1 MVDAS
6 PSAPIRPPTKSLIMT
21 DELEANWEVEKQL
34 FGQTLSLTIAK
45 LNYFRRLERAW
56 HLIEREYGDPTLSLD
71 RAAKEG
77 GVNKNY
83 FNSLLQQ
90 TSNLTFHQLLIRYR
104 LLIAIRMM
112 KTKNYSLLEIALE
125 SGFGSLNSFERNFR
139 RLFGVTPRDF
149 KTKQNSRRANVDF

>member
-6 PSAPIRPPTKSLIMT
+6 PSAPNIPPKEALIMT
-21 DELEANWEVEKQL
+21 DGLANWEVEKQL

-56 HLIEREYGDPTLSLD
+56 HLIEREYGNPHLSLD

-77 GVNKNY
+77 GLNKNY

-104 LLIAIRMM
+104 LLIAIKMM

-139 RLFGVTPRDF
+139 RLFGVTPREF
-149 KTKQNSRRANVDF
+149 KAKQNSRRGDVDFS